1 MNTATFLKFTE
12 MAYQFGPFFFALL
25 FTLVISRWAYK
36 IYHVQHKSTDKEKE
50 TYRWIFISTTGF
62 GMILVIIS
70 VIWWWNYRP
79 TTYIFRGE
87 VKDLQ
92 EYERIT
98 SKNLYFKSIWDAKLG
113 ENIPQSHSEEFVVI
127 QDRPFSKNQKFDI
140 RFQKGPEDK
149 NPKSLAIKYC
159 PGDKTPGYKIVWEDS
174 LHESQVELDSESI
187 ASKDNGFRLQFF
199 DRAYAKK
206 LPSGKSDPLF
216 QIANQAANKTENI
229 VRVLQDEN
237 TDVAS
242 KIAALDNMRSLDENS
257 RSKLVRTKTSKE
269 DMMLTLCDLTRHTDR
284 ELAYKAQLL
293 IQAMNIDTILAA
305 RLNSKNASTVRDAQ
319 QIIHRLDKV
328 QAASVLKSVNIKQS
342 DEMKRFAEDILS
354 GRGLTPLKPT
364 GSLKGDRY
372 YVKAQWNP
380 NDKKIVDCL
389 TRLFN
394 QELAERPSLQEE
406 AKFMKGRSDRWMYW
420 YSKEWALDIAKKI
433 ISCGGKASFGTP

>member
-1 MNTATFLKFTE
+1 MENANYLKFTE

-36 IYHVQHKSTDKEKE
+36 IYHVQHKTTDKEKE
-50 TYRWIFISTTGF
+50 TYRWIFISTTAF
-62 GMILVIIS
+62 GMLLVIVS

-92 EYERIT
+92 EYEKIT
-98 SKNLYFKSIWDAKLG
+98 SKNLYFKSLWDPKLG

-127 QDRPFSKNQKFDI
+127 QDKPFSKNQKFDI

-149 NPKSLAIKYC
+149 NPKSLTIKYY
-159 PGDKTPGYKIVWEDS
+159 PGDKTPGYKIVWDDS
-174 LHESQVELDSESI
+174 VHESQVQLDSESI
-187 ASKDNGFRLQFF
+187 TSLDKGFRLHFF
-199 DRAYAKK
+199 DRAYAQK
-206 LPSGKSDPLF
+206 LPAGKNDPIF
-216 QIANQAANKTENI
+216 HTANQAASKSENI

-242 KIAALDNMRSLDENS
+242 KIAALDKMHSLDDNS
-257 RSKLVRTKTSKE
+257 QYKLLTTKTQKE
-269 DMMLTLCDLTRHTDR
+269 DMILTIADLTRHTDR

-293 IQAMNIDTILAA
+293 IRAINIDTILAA
-305 RLNSKNASTVRDAQ
+305 RLNSKNASIVRDAQ
-319 QIIHRLDKV
+319 QIVRRLDKV
-328 QAASVLKSVNIKQS
+328 QAAQVLKSVNIKQS
-342 DEMKRFAEDILS
+342 DDMKRFADDVLS
-354 GRGLTPLKPT
+354 GRALTPLKPT

-380 NDKKIVDCL
+380 NDKKTVDCL

-406 AKFMKGRSDRWMYW
+406 ANFMKGRSERWIYW
-420 YSKEWALDIAKKI
+420 YSKEWALEIAKKI
-433 ISCGGKASFGTP
+433 NNCGGKATFGSP